1 MEGRHSRALQYAQA
15 KGDPKREA
23 VSAWRGVTG
32 PAMWSK
38 ETNSQTHP
46 SRENRG
52 WALSHVVEALGQ
64 EARPPSAKAELSCG
78 PVFCLSTDSPARPDE
93 VQRKVGASGLCGS
106 FEYPTGTRG
115 LP

>member
-1 MEGRHSRALQYAQA
+1 MEGRHSWALQYAQA
-15 KGDPKREA
+15 EGDPKREA

-64 EARPPSAKAELSCG
+64 EARPPPAEAGLSCG
-78 PVFCLSTDSPARPDE
+78 PVFCLRTDSPACPDE
-93 VQRKVGASGLCGS
+93 VQRNMRASSLCGS
-106 FEYPTGTRG
+106 FEYPTGAGG